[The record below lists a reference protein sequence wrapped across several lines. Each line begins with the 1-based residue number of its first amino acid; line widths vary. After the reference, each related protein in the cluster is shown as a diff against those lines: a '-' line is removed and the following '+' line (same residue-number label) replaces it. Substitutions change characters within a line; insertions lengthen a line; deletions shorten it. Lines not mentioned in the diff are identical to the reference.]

1 MRRTAIVTVPIDTAA
16 ILGEVAS
23 DAFGAGLLFVGVV
36 RDKNDGRA
44 VTGMEYTAYDAMAEK
59 EMAAIAREV
68 EERFGSSIVILHR
81 IGKLSIG
88 EASVAIAV
96 GHGHRDEAYQ
106 ASRYAIEQ
114 LKARVPIW
122 KREHYV
128 DGTREWV
135 DPTHSSLRSS
145 GQAPRVA
152 AAR

>member
-1 MRRTAIVTVPIDTAA
+1 MRRTAIVTDPIDSAA
-16 ILGEVAS
+16 VLAEVES
-23 DAFGAGLLFVGVV
+23 DSHGAGILFVGVV

-44 VTGMEYTAYDAMAEK
+44 VTGMEYTAYRPMAEK
-59 EMAAIAREV
+59 ELAGIAREV
-68 EERFGSSIVILHR
+68 EERFEASVVIVHR
-81 IGKLSIG
+81 IGELTIG

-135 DPTHSSLRSS
+135 DPT
-145 GQAPRVA
+145 ATPKVA
-152 AAR
+152 V